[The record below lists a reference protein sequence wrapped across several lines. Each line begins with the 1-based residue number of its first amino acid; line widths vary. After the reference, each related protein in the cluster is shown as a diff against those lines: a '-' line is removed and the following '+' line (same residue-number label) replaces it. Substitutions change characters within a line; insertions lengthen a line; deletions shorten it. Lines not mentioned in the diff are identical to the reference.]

1 MCEPLAR
8 QVQTFDA
15 HATSAEP
22 MVTGFRRCLQP
33 ELNTSRLVVSA
44 AGAARG
50 EEVAVAV
57 AVAAIVAAA
66 QTVVPVAAHW
76 PNHYR
81 SANHTE

>member
-44 AGAARG
+44 ARAARG
-50 EEVAVAV
+50 EEVAV

-76 PNHYR
+76 PHHYR